1 MISNLI
7 MVCYHQNTVRRTLEL
22 TILFLFDRLLMIMI
36 RIMMMII
43 IIIIIRKGKIEKRQ
57 TRYMLNFKMKSRRIY
72 LSFYILKSF

>member
-1 MISNLI
+1 
-7 MVCYHQNTVRRTLEL
+7 MVCYHQNTIRRTLEL

-36 RIMMMII
+36 RIMMMIIII